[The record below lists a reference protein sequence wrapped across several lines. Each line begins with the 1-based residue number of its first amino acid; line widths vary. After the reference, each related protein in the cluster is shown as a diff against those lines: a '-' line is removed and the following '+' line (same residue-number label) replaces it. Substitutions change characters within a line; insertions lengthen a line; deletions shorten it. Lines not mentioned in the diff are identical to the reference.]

1 MQNRYSLANEISYF
15 KFDSVVA
22 AQKYL
27 YNNFDNNY
35 NKYKGFIYWYI
46 ITVP

>member
-22 AQKYL
+22 AQNTYKIILIIIIINIKDL
-27 YNNFDNNY
+27 YT
-35 NKYKGFIYWYI
+35 GI
-46 ITVP
+46 